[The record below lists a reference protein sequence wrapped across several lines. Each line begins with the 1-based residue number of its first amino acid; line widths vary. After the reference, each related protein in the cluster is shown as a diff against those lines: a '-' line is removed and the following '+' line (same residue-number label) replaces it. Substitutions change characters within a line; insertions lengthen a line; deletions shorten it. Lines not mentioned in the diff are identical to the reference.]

1 MKGIVYDFNV
11 GDVVISKDGPFVKGT
26 IDNQNVALIAVSQ
39 VCRIT
44 KPEIGAQIGAR
55 IINRRAGE
63 VAGVLADAKKQAQK
77 DGATD
82 VSIELIDEQLLFTG
96 RYED

>member
-1 MKGIVYDFNV
+1 MRGIVYDFNV
-11 GDVVISKDGPFVKGT
+11 GDVVISESGPFVKGT

-55 IINRRAGE
+55 IVNRRTSE
-63 VAGVLADAKKQAQK
+63 IAGVLAN
-77 DGATD
+77 ATCG
-82 VSIELIDEQLLFTG
+82 SIACTSSID
-96 RYED
+96 

>member
-11 GDVVISKDGPFVKGT
+11 GDVVISEDGPFVKGP

>member
-11 GDVVISKDGPFVKGT
+11 GDVVISEDGPFVKGT

-44 KPEIGAQIGAR
+44 KPEIGAR

-82 VSIELIDEQLLFTG
+82 VFIELIDEQLLFTG

>member
-11 GDVVISKDGPFVKGT
+11 GDVVISEDGPFVKST

>member
-11 GDVVISKDGPFVKGT
+11 GDVVISEDGPFVKGT

-44 KPEIGAQIGAR
+44 KPEIGVQIGAR

-82 VSIELIDEQLLFTG
+82 VSIELIEEQLLFTG

>member
-1 MKGIVYDFNV
+1 MKGIVYDFSV
-11 GDVVISKDGPFVKGT
+11 GDVVISEDGPFVKGT

-55 IINRRAGE
+55 IVNRRTSE
-63 VAGVLADAKKQAQK
+63 IAGVLADAKKQAQN
-77 DGATD
+77 DGATN
-82 VSIELIDEQLLFTG
+82 VVIEMTDEQLLFTG

>member
-1 MKGIVYDFNV
+1 MRGIVYDFNV
-11 GDVVISKDGPFVKGT
+11 GDVVISESGPFVKGT

-55 IINRRAGE
+55 IVNRRTSE
-63 VAGVLADAKKQAQK
+63 IAGVLADAKKQAQN
-77 DGATD
+77 DGATN
-82 VSIELIDEQLLFTG
+82 VVIEMTDEQLLFTG

>member
-1 MKGIVYDFNV
+1 MRGIVYDFNV
-11 GDVVISKDGPFVKGT
+11 GDVVISESGPFVKGT

-55 IINRRAGE
+55 IVNRRASE
-63 VAGVLADAKKQAQK
+63 IAGVLADAKKQAQN
-77 DGATD
+77 DGATN
-82 VSIELIDEQLLFTG
+82 VVIEMTDEQLLFTG